1 MIQSL
6 ITYLLLHSFN
16 NFLDHLPCQRHWAG
30 TVGWLILDRSQEV
43 GVSCRHLLLAYTLF
57 CWWTYLRCGVR
68 DVRRK
73 LHWRR
78 QLVSGG
84 QCSSASFP
92 GAVRVP
98 LAVTFFNPWSRMAMM
113 NFYNSVVSSVIPA
126 SLPSWLWQV
135 RYGGPV
141 FKPHLQFF
149 QGFYIIP
156 WFDCFAS

>member
-1 MIQSL
+1 MLYWGKISIPASFQWVFLYCRDWKTKIHHIQSL
-6 ITYLLLHSFN
+6 WHLWVLHKMSSSN
-16 NFLDHLPCQRHWAG
+16 RDA
-30 TVGWLILDRSQEV
+30 RSQEV

-126 SLPSWLWQV
+126 SLPS
-135 RYGGPV
+135 
-141 FKPHLQFF
+141 
-149 QGFYIIP
+149 
-156 WFDCFAS
+156 